1 MWVCRVVCQWCPGQ
15 WGQGSWPEWP
25 PSGQGQPAGQEAS
38 YWPPQGAPPSLG
50 WFDVPQASGCWGPVG
65 ELGMRIGK
73 QETVSTG
80 CNAVT
85 LWCHNT
91 LSDFLKKWKPFS
103 KQPRGFL
110 CCSTHNGENQAWHI
124 VLCATPSTISSESSR
139 KNSLSGGLLG
149 RLSVF
154 NSCWILVDTLLL
166 TGTPGQTPRAAAVTN
181 ICKQTMTRRH
191 PHMQVY
197 SNMNLY
203 FNTRSL
209 AHTGSNLRTS
219 SQEQNQQQEKFERE
233 ICTQGDTEWTI
244 LSGKYYKG
252 RFLLLHLQHETNV
265 KRGRYQ
271 DGKQATWGLF
281 GIPPL
286 PQVRCILPFLFPFLN
301 QSQDRDRINGP
312 KRKNT
317 KYRSLAAFTT
327 QWHEDDVEGDRG
339 WTWVDCMLIGT
350 HSITFLTAMLWT
362 TQSMQNSKTSSD
374 VMIRIPKWLNC
385 LKWGKNQKTVTQ
397 IPNISENEEYFRGF
411 SPHIK
416 LYTYLYHSQ
425 TLTDILA

>member
-1 MWVCRVVCQWCPGQ
+1 MGPHWRQCNVGVVLLGPTNISSFDPAHMQKNIPDIYRVDTTIQTPIFVLKIDFNIPTRQRVAHHMWVCRVVCQWCPGQ

-65 ELGMRIGK
+65 ELGMRIGE

-91 LSDFLKKWKPFS
+91 LGDFLKKWKPFS

-197 SNMNLY
+197 SNMNLC
-203 FNTRSL
+203 FNTHTLSRS
-209 AHTGSNLRTS
+209 HR
-219 SQEQNQQQEKFERE
+219 Q
-233 ICTQGDTEWTI
+233 
-244 LSGKYYKG
+244 
-252 RFLLLHLQHETNV
+252 
-265 KRGRYQ
+265 
-271 DGKQATWGLF
+271 
-281 GIPPL
+281 
-286 PQVRCILPFLFPFLN
+286 
-301 QSQDRDRINGP
+301 
-312 KRKNT
+312 
-317 KYRSLAAFTT
+317 
-327 QWHEDDVEGDRG
+327 
-339 WTWVDCMLIGT
+339 
-350 HSITFLTAMLWT
+350 
-362 TQSMQNSKTSSD
+362 
-374 VMIRIPKWLNC
+374 
-385 LKWGKNQKTVTQ
+385 
-397 IPNISENEEYFRGF
+397 
-411 SPHIK
+411 
-416 LYTYLYHSQ
+416 
-425 TLTDILA
+425 

>member
-15 WGQGSWPEWP
+15 WGQGSWLEWP

-91 LSDFLKKWKPFS
+91 LGDFLKQWKPFS
-103 KQPRGFL
+103 IQPRGFL

-181 ICKQTMTRRH
+181 TCKQWHADTHTCKFIQTWISTLTHALSLTQAVTYALAESGTESAAGKIWKGNLHTRRH
-191 PHMQVY
+191 RVDN
-197 SNMNLY
+197 S
-203 FNTRSL
+203 FR
-209 AHTGSNLRTS
+209 
-219 SQEQNQQQEKFERE
+219 K
-233 ICTQGDTEWTI
+233 I
-244 LSGKYYKG
+244 L
-252 RFLLLHLQHETNV
+252 
-265 KRGRYQ
+265 
-271 DGKQATWGLF
+271 
-281 GIPPL
+281 
-286 PQVRCILPFLFPFLN
+286 
-301 QSQDRDRINGP
+301 
-312 KRKNT
+312 
-317 KYRSLAAFTT
+317 
-327 QWHEDDVEGDRG
+327 
-339 WTWVDCMLIGT
+339 
-350 HSITFLTAMLWT
+350 
-362 TQSMQNSKTSSD
+362 
-374 VMIRIPKWLNC
+374 
-385 LKWGKNQKTVTQ
+385 
-397 IPNISENEEYFRGF
+397 
-411 SPHIK
+411 
-416 LYTYLYHSQ
+416 
-425 TLTDILA
+425 